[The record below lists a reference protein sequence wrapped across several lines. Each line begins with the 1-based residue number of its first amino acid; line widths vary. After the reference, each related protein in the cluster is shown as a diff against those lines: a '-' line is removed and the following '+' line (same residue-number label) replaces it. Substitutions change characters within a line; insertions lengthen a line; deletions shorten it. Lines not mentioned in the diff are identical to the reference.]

1 MKAPLAALLSGSI
14 FGVGLCLSGMSD
26 PANITAF
33 LDVCGEWSPNLAG
46 VMLGAIA
53 VHATWLRWGARERAP
68 AAGNASR
75 GSGRRIDGALVG
87 GAALFGI
94 GWGISGYCPGPA
106 IVALGSGARGAMV
119 FVAAM
124 ATGMVLNEVAQ
135 WKTRRSGKR
144 SAIAH

>member
-1 MKAPLAALLSGSI
+1 MKAPLAALLSGSL
-14 FGVGLCLSGMSD
+14 FGIGLCVSGMSD
-26 PANITAF
+26 PANIIAF
-33 LDVCGEWSPNLAG
+33 LDVSGEWSPNLAG

-53 VHATWLRWGARERAP
+53 VHATWLRWGARVRP
-68 AAGNASR
+68 PAGNGSR
-75 GSGRRIDGALVG
+75 GTGPRIDGALVG
-87 GAALFGI
+87 GAALFGV

-124 ATGMVLNEVAQ
+124 AMGMVLNEVAQ

-144 SAIAH
+144 SAIHIG